1 MQLTMRLDN
10 DNYLDVHI
18 DFETRELT
26 LLSPI
31 PDITLN
37 ELMKI
42 ADEMHYKI
50 NLLITEE
57 QIQPESI
64 YVPPEEIEKYYTY
77 NTKDALALLLGFC
90 NTVISE
96 H

>member
-1 MQLTMRLDN
+1 MQLTMRLNN
-10 DNYLDVHI
+10 DNYLDVQI
-18 DFETRELT
+18 NFETRELT

-37 ELMKI
+37 ELMQL

-50 NLLITEE
+50 NLLITNE
-57 QIQPESI
+57 QIQPDSM
-64 YVPPEEIEKYYTY
+64 YLPPKDIERYYTCD
-77 NTKDALALLLGFC
+77 TKEALTLLLGFC

-96 H
+96 Y